1 MKPKLSCADFTFPLL
16 PHSQQL
22 DLVAMLGF
30 EAVDIGL
37 FEGRSRL
44 WPSNEFCDLRRSAQ
58 LLKRKLGDRGLK
70 AADVYLQTDPD
81 FVPYA
86 ANHPDS
92 SRRRKAR
99 DWFVKTLEYAI
110 ECGASHV
117 TTLPGASFEGV
128 PYLESFRRCC
138 EEMAWRV
145 DCAAD
150 AGIPFG
156 IEAHFGS
163 IIPRPK
169 STLQLLQAVPG
180 LTLTLDY
187 THFVYV
193 DIAAEEI
200 EPLLSHATHFHAR
213 GACRDRIQCS
223 FQRSTIDYD
232 RVLQEME
239 RVGYRGH
246 ICVEYV
252 WIDWEHCNET
262 DNLSETIL
270 FRNFFQ
276 RECSPQIDRT
286 FL

>member
-16 PHSQQL
+16 PHEQQL

-30 EAVDIGL
+30 EAVDLGL

-44 WPSNEFCDLRRSAQ
+44 WPSNEFCDLPRSAQ
-58 LLKRKLGDRGLK
+58 RLKRKLGDRGLM

-81 FVPYA
+81 FIPYA
-86 ANHPDS
+86 ANHPES
-92 SRRRKAR
+92 SRRRKSR
-99 DWFVKTLEYAI
+99 DWFEKTLEYAV
-110 ECGASHV
+110 ECGASHI
-117 TTLPGASFEGV
+117 TALPGASFEGV
-128 PYLESFRRCC
+128 PHLESFRRCC

-145 DCAAD
+145 DCALD

-163 IIPRPK
+163 IVPIPE
-169 STLQLLQAVPG
+169 STQQLLQAVPG

-193 DIAAEEI
+193 DIAVEEI
-200 EPLLSHATHFHAR
+200 EPLVAHATHFHAR

-223 FQRSTIDYD
+223 FHRSTIDYD

-239 RVGYRGH
+239 RVGYQGH
-246 ICVEYV
+246 ICIEYV

-270 FRNFFQ
+270 FRDFFQ
-276 RECSPQIDRT
+276 RK
-286 FL
+286 